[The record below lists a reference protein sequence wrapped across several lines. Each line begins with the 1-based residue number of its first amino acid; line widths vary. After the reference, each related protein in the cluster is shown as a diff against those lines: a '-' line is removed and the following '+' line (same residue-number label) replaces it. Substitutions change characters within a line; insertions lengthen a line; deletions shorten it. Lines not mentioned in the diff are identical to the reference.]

1 MNTTAASRELD
12 PVTFEVL
19 KNAFATSVDLMSEQ
33 ILRTCYSFVIYSRD
47 FSSALCDKNGNTV
60 MQGSADIAVH
70 VGTLHFQ
77 CKSVIEEFG
86 DDIHEGDV
94 FAVNDPYRGGTHLND
109 VSFIRPVFSEG
120 RIIAFAQNKGHWA
133 DIGGPVPGSFNVAA
147 TETGER
153 FRTGYHQ
160 QPEGTDLDYAAAVN
174 GLANAEEFIQ
184 RHHETPWLVSMVG
197 FVAGLPFLF
206 QLTPRERQLEVP
218 KYLSPRTDTPPL
230 TIGIGGCFTAHYS
243 VRGAG
248 GYQML
253 GITPTPI
260 YDPSQTLP
268 DFEDF
273 MVLFRTGD
281 IVKYRPVDEAEYR
294 SIEAEVAAGTYR
306 YKQAPVTFTLSKAL
320 EDPDG
325 YNRTLLEAL
334 NVA

>member
-1 MNTTAASRELD
+1 MTLPEKARYSWGGDEFLLVEIAPDMSLEANFVANSIATGLEAQALDGIVDICPANASLLVRFNPDVLD
-12 PVTFEVL
+12 HGVL
-19 KNAFATSVDLMSEQ
+19 KSTVEQLEADVRQATVQELQ
-33 ILRTCYSFVIYSRD
+33 TR
-47 FSSALCDKNGNTV
+47 
-60 MQGSADIAVH
+60 
-70 VGTLHFQ
+70 
-77 CKSVIEEFG
+77 VIE
-86 DDIHEGDV
+86 V
-94 FAVNDPYRGGTHLND
+94 PVWYNDPYT
-109 VSFIRPVFSEG
+109 
-120 RIIAFAQNKGHWA
+120 
-133 DIGGPVPGSFNVAA
+133 

-153 FRTGYHQ
+153 FRKGYHQ

-218 KYLSPRTDTPPL
+218 KYLSPRTDTPRL

-260 YDPSQTLP
+260 YDPTQSLP

-294 SIEAEVAAGTYR
+294 EIEAEVAAGTYK
-306 YKQAPVTFTLSKAL
+306 YKQAPVTFTLAEAL

-325 YNRTLLEAL
+325 YNSTLLEAL

>member
-1 MNTTAASRELD
+1 MTLPESARYSWGGDEFLLVEIAPDMSMEANFVATSIAAGLEEKGLPGIVDICPANASLLIRFDPDLLAHTELEATVRELEREVRQATVQQLETRIIEV
-12 PVTFEVL
+12 PVW
-19 KNAFATSVDLMSEQ
+19 
-33 ILRTCYSFVIYSRD
+33 Y
-47 FSSALCDKNGNTV
+47 
-60 MQGSADIAVH
+60 
-70 VGTLHFQ
+70 
-77 CKSVIEEFG
+77 
-86 DDIHEGDV
+86 
-94 FAVNDPYRGGTHLND
+94 NDPYT
-109 VSFIRPVFSEG
+109 
-120 RIIAFAQNKGHWA
+120 
-133 DIGGPVPGSFNVAA
+133 
-147 TETGER
+147 TETGSR
-153 FRTGYHQ
+153 FREGYHQ

-174 GLANAEEFIQ
+174 GLANAEEFIR

-260 YDPSQTLP
+260 FDPGQELP
-268 DFEDF
+268 DFADF

-281 IVKYRPVDEAEYR
+281 IVKYRPIDEAEYR
-294 SIEAEVAAGTYR
+294 AIEAEVAAGTYR
-306 YKQAPVTFTLSKAL
+306 YKQAPVTFTLAEAL

-334 NVA
+334 DGA